1 MLRLLTNE
9 TWNSAQVEGMGEEV
23 AQGDRVSNWQL
34 IAGGMG
40 GLLLQCGGAR

>member
-9 TWNSAQVEGMGEEV
+9 TWNSAQVERMGEEV
-23 AQGDRVSNWQL
+23 AQGDKVGKWQL